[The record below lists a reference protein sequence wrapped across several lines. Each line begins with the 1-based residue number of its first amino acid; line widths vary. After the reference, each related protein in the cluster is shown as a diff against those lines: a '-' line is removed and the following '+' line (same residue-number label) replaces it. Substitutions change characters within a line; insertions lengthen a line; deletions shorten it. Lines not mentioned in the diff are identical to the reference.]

1 MDLIILELSTQNK
14 KYEEQNQVFVT
25 GAVLLRDQDF
35 VYDATSDVLSFK
47 NMQGNN
53 WIIQHT
59 KNIFNKNYEKIKF
72 QA

>member
-1 MDLIILELSTQNK
+1 MKNK
-14 KYEEQNQVFVT
+14 IKFLLLVQF
-25 GAVLLRDQDF
+25 LLRDQDF